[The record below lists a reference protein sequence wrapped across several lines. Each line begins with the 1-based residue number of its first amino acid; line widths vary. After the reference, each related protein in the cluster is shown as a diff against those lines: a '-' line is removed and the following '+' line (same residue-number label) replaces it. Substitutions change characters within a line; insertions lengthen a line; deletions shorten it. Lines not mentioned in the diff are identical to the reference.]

1 MCGMNWYRQQ
11 LEMADDDIKRL
22 SELLK
27 MMEERY
33 KLPFAAAG
41 AQDKLSPDIIAIYQE
56 LASRRDQLLAKKSP
70 QV

>member
-1 MCGMNWYRQQ
+1 MCGMNWYREQ

-33 KLPFAAAG
+33 KLSHLEAG
-41 AQDKLSPDIIAIYQE
+41 ELDKLSPDIIAIYHE
-56 LASRRDQLLAKKSP
+56 LTSRKNLLLTQKSP